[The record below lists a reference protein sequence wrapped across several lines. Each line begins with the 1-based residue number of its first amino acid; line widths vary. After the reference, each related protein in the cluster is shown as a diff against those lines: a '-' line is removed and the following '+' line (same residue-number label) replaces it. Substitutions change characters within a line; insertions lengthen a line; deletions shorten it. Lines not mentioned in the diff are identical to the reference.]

1 MDDNKSWVQIKV
13 TCDSKD
19 AEVVEGVM
27 SMVDNGLMIGIIPML
42 TISLTEFMP
51 TSLTTQYLKPTE
63 PERQFR
69 YLSQL

>member
-27 SMVDNGLMIGIIPML
+27 SMVDNGLMIEDYSDGSLGICLNYKIPCRKRA
-42 TISLTEFMP
+42 FH
-51 TSLTTQYLKPTE
+51 
-63 PERQFR
+63 
-69 YLSQL
+69 

>member
-27 SMVDNGLMIGIIPML
+27 SMVDNGLMIEDYSDVDDILDDIKQAFAKL
-42 TISLTEFMP
+42 
-51 TSLTTQYLKPTE
+51 
-63 PERQFR
+63 
-69 YLSQL
+69 